1 MILTAVGE
9 TVCFKII
16 FGAILRYVIF
26 TDMWKFRF
34 HSFVFFDTQNTKKE
48 YICRVYMSTINV
60 YICQYI
66 CRNENKI

>member
-9 TVCFKII
+9 IVCFKMI

-26 TDMWKFRF
+26 TDICGSLDFIALFSLTHK
-34 HSFVFFDTQNTKKE
+34 NTKK
-48 YICRVYMSTINV
+48 RVYMSSISV

-66 CRNENKI
+66 CRNQDKM